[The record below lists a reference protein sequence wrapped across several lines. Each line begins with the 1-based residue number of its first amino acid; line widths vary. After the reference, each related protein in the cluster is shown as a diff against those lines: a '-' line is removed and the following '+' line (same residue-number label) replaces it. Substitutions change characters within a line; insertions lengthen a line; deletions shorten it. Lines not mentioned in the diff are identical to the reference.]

1 MEGTRLDQD
10 YLDIQR
16 KQAEL
21 SEMIVTQQARS
32 LIPSHK
38 PPTFSGDVMAFITAF
53 ETLIESKVDDSNERL
68 YSLDQYTCG
77 KVKELIK
84 GCLRMKGEDSYKEA
98 KRLLRKHFGD
108 PYKTASTYIT
118 KLSSWPAVKP
128 NDGTGLQ
135 KFSIVLKKARNAITG
150 TQYMNDLNTANV
162 MRQLWEKLPQYS
174 RSKWTE
180 RVSRFRS
187 VKGQTVSF
195 NDFCQ
200 FVSEQAD
207 LATDQIYSEEGISK
221 PMDAVDKYHK
231 QNERKTK
238 RGRGTNFAKGLSG
251 KNGSG
256 GNSYPISCT
265 LCSKA
270 HHLDECAELVERR
283 DVIKQKGLCFGC
295 YSSEHIAKLCKSKR
309 TCQICNKKY
318 PTSLH
323 DYCWKSEDS
332 EKKTEERVVNV
343 CTAICNVTDA
353 GDVPVAMGIIP
364 VWLYQKDNPN
374 NKICVYAL
382 LDNASSGTLIKED
395 SLRRLGV

>member
-1 MEGTRLDQD
+1 
-10 YLDIQR
+10 
-16 KQAEL
+16 
-21 SEMIVTQQARS
+21 
-32 LIPSHK
+32 
-38 PPTFSGDVMAFITAF
+38 MAFITAF

-68 YSLDQYTCG
+68 YFLDQYTSG
-77 KVKELIK
+77 KAKELIK
-84 GCLRMKGEDSYKEA
+84 GCLQMKGEDSYKEA
-98 KRLLRKHFGD
+98 RRLLKKHFGD
-108 PYKTASTYIT
+108 PYKIASAYIA

-135 KFSIVLKKARNAITG
+135 EFSIVLEQARNAMTG
-150 TQYMNDLNTANV
+150 MQYMNDLNTANV

-323 DYCWKSEDS
+323 DYGWKSEDS

-353 GDVPVAMGIIP
+353 GDVVVARGIIP